1 MSYRPTPEW
10 ADSPFFFAY
19 RSTAVTVSGT
29 NTPIPFTDVE
39 YAEQTSITGGVVP
52 SLSSTKAYA
61 VGECRTSNA
70 SIYHFND
77 IDIKEN
83 TGELSKGY
91 QVQNNAQGT
100 VLMDDACYGVI
111 PQSSDATM
119 RRAQFYSADPD
130 PTVSDAYETRLM
142 GVRTS

>member
-10 ADSPFFFAY
+10 ADTPFFFAY
-19 RSTAVTVSGT
+19 RSTAVTVYGT

-39 YAEQTSITGGVVP
+39 YADETSITGDVVP
-52 SLSSTKAYA
+52 SLSGTKAYV
-61 VGECRTSNA
+61 VGECRTTNPSN
-70 SIYHFND
+70 IYLFND

-91 QVQNNAQGT
+91 QVRNNADGT
-100 VLMDDACYGVI
+100 VLMDDACYGTT
-111 PQSSDATM
+111 PQSSDVTM
-119 RRAQFYSADPD
+119 RRAQYYSTD
-130 PTVSDAYETRLM
+130 PTISDAYETRLM